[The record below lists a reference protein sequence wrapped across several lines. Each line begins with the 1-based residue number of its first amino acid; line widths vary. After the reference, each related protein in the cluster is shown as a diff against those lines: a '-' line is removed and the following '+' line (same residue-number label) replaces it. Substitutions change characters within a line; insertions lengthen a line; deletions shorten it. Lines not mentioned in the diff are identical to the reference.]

1 MNFKIPEPPKDAFTP
16 AQWAQILKLRAER
29 AAQNRKAVG
38 E

>member
-1 MNFKIPEPPKDAFTP
+1 MTIKIPEPPKGIFT
-16 AQWAQILKLRAER
+16 AAEWARILKLRTER